1 MVVRHVHI
9 PSLREFRRD
18 TRLILIASGIFSVG
32 LFGIQTL
39 LKVLYV
45 LRLGYGL
52 EYIGLFTAASALTYM
67 TMSMPSGA
75 LGTRFGLKPAMV
87 FGGVLTTLGMLML
100 PMTEMMPASAR
111 DAWPIASQ
119 VVLMGGWSLISINM
133 VPALMAATTNRTRD
147 DAYALS
153 SMLRGAGT
161 FLGTAVGGMLPMIF
175 VVLFGGTT
183 DSPAPYRW
191 SLLLATGFGFAG
203 MIPLLRL
210 RIERSEEVS
219 IGTEAHSVFPL
230 ALVAVAALHTV
241 LTNAAFATCQS
252 FCSAYMDTDLGL
264 STASI
269 GILTAVG
276 QFVAILAPVA
286 MPYFGE
292 RRSHAWTLMM
302 VSALSAVVLVP
313 LALIPTWWSAGL
325 GRMGLLALAAL
336 WMPALQVF
344 QMTVIEQHW
353 RSLAYGAVSTAMGFS
368 FGTMSLAGGF
378 VAAGMGYSALFMLG
392 GMTAAGGA
400 AVMWTLRRHWLP
412 LLARPELEESDLEEA
427 VLHELADAQLS
438 ATMQRERE
446 SASRAAAGEA

>member
-1 MVVRHVHI
+1 MIIRHVHI

-18 TRLILIASGIFSVG
+18 TRLILISSAIFSVG

-39 LKVLYV
+39 LKVLYI

-52 EYIGLFTAASALTYM
+52 EYVGLFSAASALTYM

-75 LGTRFGLKPAMV
+75 IGTRFGLKPAMV

-100 PMTEMMPASAR
+100 PMTEIMPAWAR

-119 VVLMGGWSLISINM
+119 IAVMGGWSLISINM
-133 VPALMAATTNRTRD
+133 VPALMAATTSRTRD

-153 SMLRGAGT
+153 SMLRSAGT
-161 FLGTAVGGMLPMIF
+161 FFGTVVGGMLPMIF
-175 VVLFGGTT
+175 VFLLGGTT

-210 RIERSEEVS
+210 RIERTEGVS
-219 IGTEAHSVFPL
+219 VGTEAHGAFPL
-230 ALVAVAALHTV
+230 VLVAVAALHTM

-252 FCSAYMDTDLGL
+252 FCNAYMDTDLGL

-269 GILTAVG
+269 GILVAVG

-286 MPYFGE
+286 MPFFGE

-302 VSALSAVVLVP
+302 VSALSALVFVP
-313 LALIPTWWSAGL
+313 LALIPAWWSAGF
-325 GRMGLLALAAL
+325 GSMSLLALSAL

-378 VAAGMGYSALFMLG
+378 VAAGMGYSAVFLLG

-400 AVMWTLRRHWLP
+400 VVMWALRRHLTP
-412 LLARPELEESDLEEA
+412 MLIRPELEEPGVQVA
-427 VLHELADAQLS
+427 VLHEIADAQVS
-438 ATMQRERE
+438 GSIQRERE
-446 SASRAAAGEA
+446 SARRAAAGDA